1 MPDHFL
7 LFMQPYS
14 GSVVHRNESAT
25 ILSMTNHIVRYDV
38 QFDYAGKKTS
48 IQVTFADGSTR
59 GADGR
64 ASGLIDSQSTVDL
77 LNLKHIS
84 YPQTNV
90 EEIVEVN
97 YLDTFTPGH
106 INSVQVIMKNGDIRL
121 YQGPEFAVFSALLSD
136 RFPRHKDT
144 T

>member
-1 MPDHFL
+1 
-7 LFMQPYS
+7 
-14 GSVVHRNESAT
+14 
-25 ILSMTNHIVRYDV
+25 
-38 QFDYAGKKTS
+38 
-48 IQVTFADGSTR
+48 
-59 GADGR
+59 
-64 ASGLIDSQSTVDL
+64 
-77 LNLKHIS
+77 
-84 YPQTNV
+84 V